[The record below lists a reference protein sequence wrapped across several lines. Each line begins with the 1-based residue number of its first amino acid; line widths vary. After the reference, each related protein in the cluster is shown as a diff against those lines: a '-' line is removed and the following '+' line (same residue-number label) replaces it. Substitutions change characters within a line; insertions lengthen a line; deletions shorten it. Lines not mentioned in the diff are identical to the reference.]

1 MNTYNKLLLDE
12 IQAMANLLARHIDNT
27 NTGIANIDNDTRLR
41 ISNCLETAIDTLD
54 TVNMIIK
61 GVLNNDFINK

>member
-12 IQAMANLLARHIDNT
+12 IQAMANLLARHIDNA
-27 NTGIANIDNDTRLR
+27 NTGNANIDSDTRLR

-54 TVNMIIK
+54 TANMIIK
-61 GVLNNDFINK
+61 GVLNNNFINK

>member
-1 MNTYNKLLLDE
+1 MSTYNKLLLDE
-12 IQAMANLLARHIDNT
+12 IQAIANLLARYIDNA
-27 NTGIANIDNDTRLR
+27 NTGNANIDSDTGLR

-54 TVNMIIK
+54 TANMIIK